1 VELLCTAG
9 LPAAYTHVLARHAL
23 PAWRHYAYLGLYNL
37 FYMLDDAL
45 VLAAFVVTLERFKLG
60 ERGGRWL
67 KLVSGV
73 VMLAL
78 GALLLAGWSPSG

>member
-1 VELLCTAG
+1 MPLKLLAQ
-9 LPAAYTHVLARHAL
+9 LSAR
-23 PAWRHYAYLGLYNL
+23 NL
-37 FYMLDDAL
+37 FRHKRRNLMLLIAI
-45 VLAAFVVTLERFKLG
+45 VTLSRHRLQ

-78 GALLLAGWSPSG
+78 GVVILIEPGLLYWGT